1 VLLFGEI
8 LPSALFSG
16 PKQLRIAAKLSGLV
30 WGLIYLLAPIAMP
43 LAWLL
48 DRFVGPHNHR
58 KRYRHT
64 HRARSS

>member
-1 VLLFGEI
+1 M
-8 LPSALFSG
+8 PSALFSG

-30 WGLIYLLAPIAMP
+30 WCLIYLLAPIAMP

-58 KRYRHT
+58 KR
-64 HRARSS
+64 